1 VGHVQR
7 NCAHPK
13 PQLSKRNTEAHHE
26 TCNPIMRGSKGL
38 DRDPVYVGMYLEGK
52 MIACLLDTGCDIT
65 LVPKYLVDAHH

>member
-1 VGHVQR
+1 
-7 NCAHPK
+7 
-13 PQLSKRNTEAHHE
+13 
-26 TCNPIMRGSKGL
+26 MRGSKGL